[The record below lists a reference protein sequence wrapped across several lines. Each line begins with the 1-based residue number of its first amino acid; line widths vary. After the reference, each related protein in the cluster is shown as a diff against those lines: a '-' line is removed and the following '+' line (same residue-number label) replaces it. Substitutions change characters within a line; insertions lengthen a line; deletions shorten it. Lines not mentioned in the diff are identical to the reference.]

1 LAKSSRHHW
10 WPVGLQSYW
19 ATLGIVKWITHT
31 GETDSK
37 KYENENIAKKL
48 RGHTIVIDPTYWREN
63 FEDSFGRADDSIH
76 RVAKSCIRLFS
87 LTMFGKLVWRAAK
100 TRIKRKTGIEDF
112 AEHFKIDPILRR
124 DLINLCLSL
133 LIRSP
138 RNRFQLERV
147 GASFGLPANEEVG
160 KMNMKIQVDGL
171 ARHYNDSFRGNVFP
185 LIIYSQVAEF
195 VFGDGLLDGISS
207 SIGQGILR
215 GHALVPLTPH
225 ICIFLATPHSI
236 RHDRDARILYAQ
248 SWLVD
253 EINSITQVYS
263 KSQLFYASKK
273 PKLSEFFSR
282 NEHMSYSGHVNN
294 TVRTLLDLCGERKQT
309 RIFF

>member
-1 LAKSSRHHW
+1 
-10 WPVGLQSYW
+10 
-19 ATLGIVKWITHT
+19 
-31 GETDSK
+31 
-37 KYENENIAKKL
+37 
-48 RGHTIVIDPTYWREN
+48 
-63 FEDSFGRADDSIH
+63 
-76 RVAKSCIRLFS
+76 
-87 LTMFGKLVWRAAK
+87 MFGKLVWRAAK

-147 GASFGLPANEEVG
+147 RASFGLPANEEVG